1 MSFALIDAKKAD
13 ISIETACAVLGVSV
27 SGFYA
32 WKSRPA
38 SARQSDDIVL
48 LAHIRAEFATSN
60 ETYGSPRMHAELKE
74 RGLAVG
80 RHRVA
85 RLMSENGL
93 KARQRTRF
101 RRTTDSDHG
110 GPVASNVLDQDFTTT
125 APDQKWGVDISY
137 VWTAEGWL
145 YLAIVLDLF
154 SRRIVGWQ
162 LSDRM
167 KRGLAMD
174 ALRRAITLRRPP
186 PGLIHHSDRG
196 SQYCSD
202 DYRRLLRDHGFV
214 ASMSG
219 RGNCYDNAMVET
231 VFKTIKTELIWRTAF
246 TTRADAGKAI
256 GQYIEGFYNPR
267 RRHSSLGYVSPAAFE
282 ATFRAG
288 HPTEQMALH

>member
-1 MSFALIDAKKAD
+1 MRFALIDAKKAE
-13 ISIETACAVLGVSV
+13 IPIETACAALGVSV

-32 WKSRPA
+32 WRGRPA
-38 SARQSDDIVL
+38 SQRQSDDLIF

-60 ETYGSPRMHAELKE
+60 ETYGSPRMHVELKE
-74 RGLAVG
+74 QGLGVG

-85 RLMSENGL
+85 RLMRENDL
-93 KARQRTRF
+93 KARQKTRF
-101 RRTTDSDHG
+101 KRTTDSDHG
-110 GPVASNVLDQDFTTT
+110 GPVATNVLDQNFT
-125 APDQKWGVDISY
+125 ADGPDQKWGVDISY

-174 ALRRAITLRRPP
+174 ALRRAIALRRPP
-186 PGLIHHSDRG
+186 AGLIHHSDRG

-202 DYRRLLRDHGFV
+202 DYRRLLRDHGLV

-231 VFKTIKTELIWRTAF
+231 VFKTIKSELIWRTTFA
-246 TTRADAGKAI
+246 TRAEAGKAI
-256 GQYIEGFYNPR
+256 GRYIEAFYNPR
-267 RRHSSLGYVSPAAFE
+267 RRHSSLGYVSPVAFE
-282 ATFRAG
+282 ASFRANQA
-288 HPTEQMALH
+288 ERRMALH